1 MIGLCGLG
9 KSLGISHGG
18 GDLKVLPV
26 PTFCPSSELTIPW
39 LTCPWGLL
47 VMLFRL
53 PYFASFPR
61 EIGSDWGLFS
71 FTPLRL
77 SCRFGTLFSS
87 GTVGPFGG
95 WDLGASLPQRGRSL
109 GQLRAW
115 SVPPALSAVALHYLL
130 PQRGGHCDPSILSGS
145 ILPAGSLLCP
155 FSSSAPCGVGG
166 TPGWTCWALVLP
178 VGSLSFIGY

>member
-1 MIGLCGLG
+1 
-9 KSLGISHGG
+9 
-18 GDLKVLPV
+18 
-26 PTFCPSSELTIPW
+26 
-39 LTCPWGLL
+39 
-47 VMLFRL
+47 MLFRL
-53 PYFASFPR
+53 PYFVSFPR

-95 WDLGASLPQRGRSL
+95 WDLGASPPQRGKSL

-115 SVPPALSAVALHYLL
+115 PVPPALSAANSALATAAEGGGVVTLHSCPGLYSPRAHYV
-130 PQRGGHCDPSILSGS
+130 
-145 ILPAGSLLCP
+145 CP

-166 TPGWTCWALVLP
+166 TPGWTYWALVLP
-178 VGSLSFIGY
+178 VGSLSYIGY